1 MSPPT
6 EIYAR
11 YNWYVETLR
20 ARPAFYSSAEMLV
33 NESQAPWSVL
43 LSPSQTIKGF
53 GLTDQLNLRQ
63 VCKALASCAKVADL
77 VMSAF
82 ENITIPRLK
91 VFETEEERCA
101 FAKCCGEIDPLRAKE
116 NIERYSRVADLL
128 RRIPNSC
135 IAGGF
140 AVEVLTRKTP
150 CEAAA
155 DLDIY
160 IPSSSNYSIPM
171 SPAQIEDAHCSSF
184 EIFYAAVEKIVEFY
198 TQYRLECEFVRG
210 DGSDVWKTMKNFEV
224 EILFCMPDFY
234 GEENPAYQPI
244 TIRCPSRTTAM
255 EENASRDALYCLALR
270 KSDLR
275 KKFDEVCKQLICG
288 EEFRTESFTRAKLM
302 EMLSVQYPGENCPL
316 FEKMLSENDR
326 EIFGNF
332 GSLPILTTSYVKI
345 LPTEANNGDQRYRW
359 VEPKANK
366 VITDYGGVLLA
377 FEHTPRLKN
386 SDTYASHKWCHPR
399 VGAVNLI
406 QTIGALRPRQIV
418 DFFDLT
424 CTQVSLT
431 SDGGRLRVHGSSE
444 ALEDIKHKRLKFTN
458 AAFPWIHAL
467 STEFDME
474 EAQERVLC
482 KEIRRVEKYFEK
494 GFV

>member
-1 MSPPT
+1 
-6 EIYAR
+6 
-11 YNWYVETLR
+11 
-20 ARPAFYSSAEMLV
+20 MLV
-33 NESQAPWSVL
+33 NESQAPWNLL
-43 LSPSQTIKGF
+43 LSPSQTIKEF
-53 GLTDQLNLRQ
+53 GLKDKLNLRQ
-63 VCKALASCAKVADL
+63 VCKALASCAKVSDL

-91 VFETEEERCA
+91 VFETDEERCA
-101 FAKCCGEIDPLRAKE
+101 FAMCSGEIDPLRAKE

-128 RRIPNSC
+128 QRIPNSC

-140 AVEVLTRKTP
+140 AAEVLTRKTP
-150 CEAAA
+150 CEAAS
-155 DLDIY
+155 DLDMY

-171 SPAQIEDAHCSSF
+171 SAAQIEDAHSSSF

-210 DGSDVWKTMKNFEV
+210 DGSDVWKTMKYFEL

-234 GEENPAYQPI
+234 GEEEMGYRPI
-244 TIRCPSRTTAM
+244 TIRCPSRTTAT
-255 EENASRDALYCLALR
+255 EENASRDALRCLALLKR
-270 KSDLR
+270 DLR
-275 KKFDEVCKQLICG
+275 KKFFEVVGKHSETCR
-288 EEFRTESFTRAKLM
+288 EEFRTEPFTRSKLM
-302 EMLSVQYPGENCPL
+302 EMLALQPPESCVL
-316 FEKMLSENDR
+316 LEKMLSENDR

-345 LPTEANNGDQRYRW
+345 LPTEANNGAQRFRW
-359 VEPKANK
+359 VDLKADK

-377 FEHTPRLKN
+377 SEHTPRLKN
-386 SDTYASHKWCHPR
+386 SDTYASHEWCHPR

-406 QTIGALRPRQIV
+406 QTIGALTPRQIV

-424 CTQVSLT
+424 CCQCAIE

-444 ALEDIKHKRLKFTN
+444 ALEDIKHKRLRFTN

-482 KEIRRVEKYFEK
+482 KELRRVDKYFRK
-494 GFV
+494 GFL